1 MDSSIAYFWLHV
13 DEWHCA
19 TSSNTTATNMENSDC
34 LHSTKQLNTKN
45 TNIVYERL
53 PDSIHPGCKPQQAS
67 NKARYGHT
75 HTHTK
80 PFNGPLSRTTRVGQ
94 YQKKH
99 SCTHTHPDHQ
109 TSFITYYD
117 PQHPPCSVYVFDSP
131 FPQPLSRSSLVF
143 LLVWGPLLRTPYISS
158 PNCYLLFATHAHTI
172 ATCFAVVLS
181 LCHLFLISLSAH
193 YLEIYL
199 HSSKTISIFR
209 YA

>member
-1 MDSSIAYFWLHV
+1 MNGTIS
-13 DEWHCA
+13 A

-53 PDSIHPGCKPQQAS
+53 PDSIHPGCKSQQAGY
-67 NKARYGHT
+67 KARYGHT
-75 HTHTK
+75 HTQNRLMALCPGLPGWASTK
-80 PFNGPLSRTTRVGQ
+80 RNN
-94 YQKKH
+94 
-99 SCTHTHPDHQ
+99 SCTHAHPDHQ

-158 PNCYLLFATHAHTI
+158 PNLYLLFAKYTHTI
-172 ATCFAVVLS
+172 ATCFAVVPS

-193 YLEIYL
+193 YLEICL